1 MYKTILLLFMSQ
13 IGRQP
18 KARVTKTPKLNV
30 IKPSAGTITIYTDG
44 SLRREANGDVCGYGV
59 YFPGKELKNI
69 AGAFTIE
76 PITNNR
82 AELYAIYRAI
92 KKVEKNMNFERIV
105 IFTDSEYSMKAT
117 TLWINGWKKNN
128 WKNAKKKP
136 VENQDL
142 IKKIDELLQKHN
154 GKIEIKWTRA
164 HVGTKGNEEA
174 DRLANKGADIY
185 RDQYLPYLK

>member
-1 MYKTILLLFMSQ
+1 MSSKRIRVKKNGSSPQKVQ
-13 IGRQP
+13 IG
-18 KARVTKTPKLNV
+18 
-30 IKPSAGTITIYTDG
+30 TIEVYTDG
-44 SLRREANGDVCGYGV
+44 SLRREKNGDVCGYGV

-92 KKVEKNMNFERIV
+92 KRVEKQYEFEKIV
-105 IFTDSEYSMKAT
+105 IYTDSEYSMKAT
-117 TLWINGWKKNN
+117 TVWIHSWKKKN
-128 WKNAKKKP
+128 WKNSKRKP

-142 IKKIDELLQKHN
+142 IKKIDALLQKYPN
-154 GKIEIKWTRA
+154 QIDIVWVRA
-164 HVGTKGNEEA
+164 HVGTHGNEEA

-185 RDQYLPYLK
+185 RDRYLPYKDK

>member
-1 MYKTILLLFMSQ
+1 MDKKI
-13 IGRQP
+13 R
-18 KARVTKTPKLNV
+18 KVRVRKNNSNEDEKPHLNK
-30 IKPSAGTITIYTDG
+30 IKIYTDG
-44 SLRREANGDVCGYGV
+44 SLRREKTGDVCGYGV
-59 YFPGKELKNI
+59 FFPGGELKNI

-92 KKVEKNMNFERIV
+92 KRVEKYYTFDLIQ
-105 IFTDSEYSMKAT
+105 IYTDSEYSMKAT
-117 TLWINGWKKNN
+117 TLWIRGWKKNN
-128 WKNAKKKP
+128 WKNSKRKP

-142 IKKIDELLQKHN
+142 IKKIDELLQRYP

-164 HVGTKGNEEA
+164 HVGTRGNEEA

-185 RDQYLPYLK
+185 REKYLPYINS

>member
-1 MYKTILLLFMSQ
+1 MS
-13 IGRQP
+13 
-18 KARVTKTPKLNV
+18 KRVRKKYERSKYERSKYERSKYEQFEESEKPHLTKIEV
-30 IKPSAGTITIYTDG
+30 YTDG
-44 SLRREANGDVCGYGV
+44 SLRREEGGDVCGYGV
-59 YFPGKELKNI
+59 YFPGKEVKNI

-92 KKVEKNMNFERIV
+92 KRIEKYYTFDRIV
-105 IFTDSEYSMKAT
+105 IFTDSEYSQKAT
-117 TLWINGWKKNN
+117 TLWIHNWKKNN

-142 IKKIDELLQKHN
+142 IKKVDELLQKYP

-164 HVGTKGNEEA
+164 HVGTRGNEEA
-174 DRLANKGADIY
+174 DRLANRGADIY
-185 RDQYLPYLK
+185 KEKVLPFL

>member
-1 MYKTILLLFMSQ
+1 MS
-13 IGRQP
+13 
-18 KARVTKTPKLNV
+18 KRVRKTPKYDKVQEKEHLKK
-30 IKPSAGTITIYTDG
+30 IEAYTDG
-44 SLRREANGDVCGYGV
+44 SLRREKAGDVCGYGV

-82 AELYAIYRAI
+82 AELFAIYRAI
-92 KKVEKNMNFERIV
+92 KRIDQYYTFDRIV

-117 TLWINGWKKNN
+117 TLWIRKWKQNN

-142 IKKIDELLQKHN
+142 IKKIDDFLQKYPK
-154 GKIEIKWTRA
+154 KIEIRWTRA
-164 HVGTKGNEEA
+164 HVGTRGNEEA
-174 DRLANKGADIY
+174 DRLANRGADLY
-185 RDQYLPYLK
+185 REKYLPFINK

>member
-1 MYKTILLLFMSQ
+1 MPGVVKTQ
-13 IGRQP
+13 
-18 KARVTKTPKLNV
+18 KLNV
-30 IKPSAGTITIYTDG
+30 LKKLIGTITIYTDG
-44 SLRREANGDVCGYGV
+44 SLRREAKGDVCGYGV

-92 KKVEKNMNFERIV
+92 KKVEENYDFERIV
-105 IFTDSEYSMKAT
+105 IFTDSEYSMKST
-117 TLWINGWKKNN
+117 TLWVNGWKKNN
-128 WKNAKKKP
+128 WKNAKNKP

-142 IKKIDELLQKHN
+142 IKKIDELLLKHN

-185 RDQYLPYLK
+185 RDYYFPQNK